1 MSYDF
6 GSFAAAFVSD
16 PILALIVILT
26 LGATVVN
33 GATDAPNAI
42 ATVVGTKAMKPTPAI
57 VMAAICNFV
66 GLAGITLVSSAVAAT
81 IFNMVDFGGD
91 NHAALVA
98 LAAAMVAIIVWGVAA
113 WYFGIPTSQSHSL
126 IAGITGAA
134 IALQGGLGGVNGGE
148 WMKVVYGLVIS
159 TVLGFG
165 TGWLFTRL
173 IKKACR
179 RAERSKANSFFKW
192 AQIVSGAGVAV
203 LHGAQDGQ
211 KFLSLCMLGIMLA
224 MSGQSGGVSFPFWLI
239 IMVSAVMALGTAV
252 GGKKII
258 KSVGMNMVKM
268 EQYQGFAAC
277 LSACFCIG
285 LATFTGLPVST
296 THTKTTAIMGVGAE
310 KSLRNVKWGLAGRML
325 GTGAPRA
332 VERFRWPL
340 GQRNELILFHDFCAG
355 GVPLHALDAL
365 LAGFLGLVVLRR
377 GDDFAVVGFQHEM
390 ASRLGRLDDELAHAT
405 APSLRR

>member
-6 GSFAAAFVSD
+6 ASFAAAFVSD

-57 VMAAICNFV
+57 AMAAICNFV
-66 GLAGITLVSSAVAAT
+66 GLAGITMVSSAVAAT
-81 IFNMVDFGGD
+81 IFKMVDFGGD

-224 MSGQSGGVSFPFWLI
+224 MSGQSGGDVSFPFWLI

-296 THTKTTAIMGVGAE
+296 THTKTTAIMGVGAAKR
-310 KSLRNVKWGLAGRML
+310 KSAVKWGIAIDMVKTWVLTFPGCGIL
-325 GTGAPRA
+325 GFACA
-332 VERFRWPL
+332 KLFL
-340 GQRNELILFHDFCAG
+340 MIL
-355 GVPLHALDAL
+355 
-365 LAGFLGLVVLRR
+365 
-377 GDDFAVVGFQHEM
+377 
-390 ASRLGRLDDELAHAT
+390 
-405 APSLRR
+405 

>member
-1 MSYDF
+1 MNYEF
-6 GSFAAAFVSD
+6 GAFAAAFTSD

-42 ATVVGTKAMKPTPAI
+42 ATVVGTKAMRPGPAI
-57 VMAAICNFV
+57 AMAAVCNFV
-66 GLAGITLVSSAVAAT
+66 GLAAITMVSSAVAHT

-98 LAAAMVAIIVWGVAA
+98 LSAAMVAIIVWGVVA
-113 WYFGIPTSQSHSL
+113 WCFGIPTSQSHSL

-134 IALQGGLGGVNGGE
+134 IALQGGLGGINGDE
-148 WMKVVYGLVIS
+148 WIKVIYGLVIS

-173 IKKACR
+173 IKKLFKDVAR
-179 RAERSKANSFFKW
+179 PRANHFFKW
-192 AQIVSGAGVAV
+192 AQIISGAGVAM

-211 KFLSLCMLGIMLA
+211 KFLSLCMLGIMLG
-224 MSGQSGGVSFPFWLI
+224 MDGVVDSNVTFPFWLI
-239 IMVSAVMALGTAV
+239 IFVSGTMALGTAV

-310 KSLRNVKWGLAGRML
+310 KSLRSVKWGLAGRMIFTWVL
-325 GTGAPRA
+325 TFPGCG
-332 VERFRWPL
+332 
-340 GQRNELILFHDFCAG
+340 
-355 GVPLHALDAL
+355 L
-365 LAGFLGLVVLRR
+365 LAFGFTYLFRM
-377 GDDFAVVGFQHEM
+377 FM
-390 ASRLGRLDDELAHAT
+390 
-405 APSLRR
+405 